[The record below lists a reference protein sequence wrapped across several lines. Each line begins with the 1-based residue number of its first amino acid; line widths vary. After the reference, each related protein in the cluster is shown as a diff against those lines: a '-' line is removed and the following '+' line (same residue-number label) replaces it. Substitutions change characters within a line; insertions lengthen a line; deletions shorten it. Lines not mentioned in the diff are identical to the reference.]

1 MRDLTPRSDGATPER
16 VRPPAVAAPIATGVP
31 AKRLPAYRPLPEG
44 MQPRRHAII
53 DLSGADAATPRP
65 AVVRPKPLPPRPE
78 VAVRPEPVQPQS
90 EAAPRPVRPA
100 PVRRPRPAELDLRKL
115 GPQPA
120 EPPTISRPAAPPPTP
135 AATPDQSA
143 VATSPQAPP
152 KPRFWQRELVQ
163 YPVIGAVALVAAFN
177 STAGQIMVALYGIVA
192 LLRHVDAKISFG
204 IALAMLLAIPL
215 FQAIGRAA
223 IADNAAIYAFE
234 LLVIGTVSAAIQLR
248 KTTTS
253 HE

>member
-31 AKRLPAYRPLPEG
+31 ARRLPAYRPLPEG

-78 VAVRPEPVQPQS
+78 P

-135 AATPDQSA
+135 AAAPDQPA
-143 VATSPQAPP
+143 VAPSPQAPP
-152 KPRFWQRELVQ
+152 KPRFWQRELVH

-192 LLRHVDAKISFG
+192 LVRHVDAKISFG

-215 FQAIGRAA
+215 FQAIGRAG